1 MHKIFTIGLF
11 LMAINFCSFCQDY
24 DNFYA
29 FNQKNVRGKIDR
41 LEKKLPALRD
51 SARIDCLN
59 DLSEL
64 HLSFLTD
71 TSTIY
76 ARQALE
82 EAEKINY
89 IKGQAKSYRNMG
101 RSECILIM
109 DLPSAEKYFSKSLAL
124 YIKTNDEQQIAWAWG
139 ALGISKWVVS
149 KFPEAMDAFENA
161 ERIFKKVGDTVD
173 LLGAYYCMR
182 MTEFE
187 RGHYA
192 QSLEYTFK
200 YNDLS
205 GKVDYDALSN
215 LYAAIGDDEMADK
228 YFLKIPPPIND
239 DRRNWQYFYNGNR
252 YAGKKHYDSALH
264 YYHLFSDYAKTKGA
278 GPLIKLDESMGNL
291 HRAQKHFDTALVF
304 FNEAL
309 RLSTKANDRNQVM
322 KVYLYLSE
330 TYNENGNYKEALKN
344 ARALSQIA
352 NETGAKQMIRDAHF
366 LLYQI
371 FAHLQK
377 TDSAFVHL
385 QKYTTIK
392 DSIDRDLS
400 QQKLAFY
407 LIKSEREQAQSRI
420 NLLDVKTKL
429 QQQQLKQSKQ
439 QRKILV
445 AGLFI
450 LLLFGA
456 LVFRNILLKRK
467 GEKHLRELAENELK
481 IQKLE
486 SGQQQAGLQQQAT
499 TLEMQALRAQMNPH
513 FIFNCLNAINGFI
526 LKNEAETA
534 ADYLTKFSRLIRMV
548 LNNSQKQF
556 ISLEE
561 ELDTLALYLHM
572 ERLRFSFNYQ
582 VNCDNSVDAPSV
594 FIPPMLLQP
603 FVENAIWHGLM
614 HQENGGELTVDVH
627 LDNDMLHVK
636 IEDNGVGRKQ
646 AALIKSK
653 SAQKNKSL
661 GLTITKNR
669 MALLNQGLNDVCFFE
684 IKDLEDGGGNP
695 LGTSVSLKIKTQDT
709 PVNYPANT
717 LQQIINK

>member
-1 MHKIFTIGLF
+1 
-11 LMAINFCSFCQDY
+11 MAINFCSFCQDY
-24 DNFYA
+24 QNFYA
-29 FNQKNVRGKIDR
+29 FDQKDVRGKIDR

-71 TSTIY
+71 TSSIY

-82 EAEKINY
+82 EAGKINY

-101 RSECILIM
+101 RNECILITN
-109 DLPSAEKYFSKSLAL
+109 LPSAEKYFSKSLAL
-124 YIKTNDEQQIAWAWG
+124 YIKTNDELQIAWAWG

-149 KFPEAMDAFENA
+149 KFFEAMNAFEKA
-161 ERIFKKVGDTVD
+161 EQLFKKAGDTIN
-173 LLGAYYCMR
+173 LLGTYHCMR

-187 RGHYA
+187 SGQYA
-192 QSLEYTFK
+192 KSLEYSFK

-205 GKVDYDALSN
+205 GKVDYEGLSA

-228 YFLKIPPPIND
+228 YFLKMPPPIND
-239 DRRNWQYFYNGNR
+239 NEQKWR
-252 YAGKKHYDSALH
+252 YLSMGGIYSRKKNFDSAL
-264 YYHLFSDYAKTKGA
+264 YYYNQFSDYAKARGP
-278 GPLIKLDESMGNL
+278 GPLIKLYESLGNL
-291 HRAQKHFDTALVF
+291 HLTQKHFDTALVF
-304 FNEAL
+304 FNQAL
-309 RLSTKANDRNQVM
+309 HLSTQANDRNQVM
-322 KVYLYLSE
+322 KVFLYLSK
-330 TYNENGNYKEALKN
+330 TYKENRNYKEALKN
-344 ARALSQIA
+344 AQALSQIA
-352 NETGAKQMIRDAHF
+352 NKTGAKQMIRHAHF

-371 FAHLQK
+371 FEHSQK

-407 LIKSEREQAQSRI
+407 MTKWEREEAESRI
-420 NLLDVKTKL
+420 NLLNVKTKL
-429 QQQQLKQSKQ
+429 QQEQLKQTKQ

-445 AGLFI
+445 AGIFI
-450 LLLFGA
+450 LLLLGG

-467 GEKHLRELAENELK
+467 SERHRRELAENELK

-486 SGQQQAGLQQQAT
+486 SEQEQADLQRQAT

-534 ADYLTKFSRLIRMV
+534 ADYLTRFSRLIRMV
-548 LNNSQKQF
+548 LNNSQKQL
-556 ISLEE
+556 ISLDE
-561 ELDTLALYLHM
+561 ELETLGLYLHM
-572 ERLRFSFNYQ
+572 ENLRFQDNFRYEIK
-582 VNCDNSVDAPSV
+582 CDDSIDALSL

-614 HQENGGELTVDVH
+614 NKKGFGELIVDLH
-627 LDNDMLHVK
+627 LDNK
-636 IEDNGVGRKQ
+636 ILNCTIIDNGVGCKN
-646 AALIKSK
+646 AALLKSK
-653 SAQKNKSL
+653 SVEKNKSM
-661 GLTITKNR
+661 GIDITKNR
-669 MALLNQGLNDVCFFE
+669 MTLLNHDLNGQCFFD
-684 IKDLEDGGGNP
+684 IKDLEDDRGNP
-695 LGTSVSLKIKTQDT
+695 AGTVVSLKIKTSNT
-709 PVNYPANT
+709 PAGNLLKAE
-717 LQQIINK
+717 NKNNN

>member
-1 MHKIFTIGLF
+1 
-11 LMAINFCSFCQDY
+11 
-24 DNFYA
+24 
-29 FNQKNVRGKIDR
+29 
-41 LEKKLPALRD
+41 
-51 SARIDCLN
+51 
-59 DLSEL
+59 
-64 HLSFLTD
+64 
-71 TSTIY
+71 
-76 ARQALE
+76 
-82 EAEKINY
+82 
-89 IKGQAKSYRNMG
+89 MG
-101 RSECILIM
+101 RLECILIT
-109 DLPSAEKYFSKSLAL
+109 DLPSAEMYFSKSLAL

-139 ALGISKWVVS
+139 ALGYSKWVVS
-149 KFPEAMDAFENA
+149 KFSEAMDAFGNA
-161 ERIFKKVGDTVD
+161 ERLFKKVGDTID
-173 LLGAYYCMR
+173 LLGTYYFMR

-200 YNDLS
+200 HDDLS
-205 GKVDYDALSN
+205 GGVDYDALGK
-215 LYAAIGDDEMADK
+215 LYAAIGDDEMAEK
-228 YFLKIPPPIND
+228 YFLKMPPIIDEDGIPPSINED
-239 DRRNWQYFYNGNR
+239 GRYWQYLRNGNR
-252 YAGKKHYDSALH
+252 YARKKQFDSALH
-264 YYHLFSDYAKTKGA
+264 YYHLFSYYAKARGA
-278 GPLIKLDESMGNL
+278 GPLIKLDEALGDL
-291 HRAQKHFDTALVF
+291 HLAQKHFDTALVF
-304 FNEAL
+304 FKEAL
-309 RLSTKANDRNQVM
+309 HLSTQGNDRNQVM

-330 TYNENGNYKEALKN
+330 TYNETGNYVEALKN

-352 NETGAKQMIRDAHF
+352 NETGARQMMRDAHF

-407 LIKSEREQAQSRI
+407 TIKSEREQAQSRI

-429 QQQQLKQSKQ
+429 QQQQLKQSKEE
-439 QRKILV
+439 RKF
-445 AGLFI
+445 LFTGVLI
-450 LLLFGA
+450 LLLFGV

-467 GEKHLRELAENELK
+467 NERHLRDLAENELE

-486 SGQQQAGLQQQAT
+486 SGQQQAGLEQQAT
-499 TLEMQALRAQMNPH
+499 ALEMQALRAQMNPH
-513 FIFNCLNAINGFI
+513 FIFNCLNAINGYI
-526 LKNEAETA
+526 LKNEAEAA

-561 ELDTLALYLHM
+561 ELEALGLYLHM

-582 VNCDNSVDAPSV
+582 VNCDNSFDAPSI

-614 HQENGGELTVDVH
+614 HNEKEGELTVDVH
-627 LDNDMLHVK
+627 LENDMLLVK
-636 IEDNGVGRKQ
+636 IEDNGVGRKR

-684 IKDLEDGGGNP
+684 IKDLEDGHGNA
-695 LGTSVSLKIKTQDT
+695 LGTSVSLKIKTEDT
-709 PVNYPANT
+709 PGNYPANK
-717 LQQIINK
+717 LQQIIYK